1 MVEFEKITLPGSRDI
16 NEDSLGTACNG
27 ASFCFVVADGLGG
40 HGGGKDASGIAVKV
54 ACDRFAADGWSDHF
68 FEDVF
73 QTAQQNILLEQE
85 RQHCP
90 SRMKTTMVLLVLHD
104 EKAEWAHIGDSRLY
118 FFKNGKLKSRTL
130 DHSVP
135 QMLVL
140 SREIKEAE
148 IRHHPDRNRLLRVLG
163 LKDVPPRYETSV
175 PIKLK
180 GTSTFLLCTDGFW
193 ELAEETDMAST
204 LKTSTTLKE
213 WMQKLT
219 DIIEANGAGTD
230 MDNYTG
236 IAVQVKHPGL
246 FGR

>member
-1 MVEFEKITLPGSRDI
+1 MVEFEKITFPGSRNI

-27 ASFCFVVADGLGG
+27 SSLCFVVADGLGG
-40 HGGGKDASGIAVKV
+40 HGGGQDASRIAVEA
-54 ACDRFAADGWSDHF
+54 ACNRFATDGWSNHF

-73 QTAQQNILLEQE
+73 QQAQQNILIEQE

-90 SRMKTTMVLLVLHD
+90 SRMKTTMVMLVLH
-104 EKAEWAHIGDSRLY
+104 EGMATWAHIGDSRLY
-118 FFKNGKLKSRTL
+118 FFKNGKLKLRTL

-140 SREIKEAE
+140 SREIKEPE

-163 LKDVPPRYETSV
+163 LKGVSPRYDTYG
-175 PIKLK
+175 PIKLI
-180 GTSTFLLCTDGFW
+180 GTTTFLLCTDGFW
-193 ELAEETDMAST
+193 ELVEETDMVSC
-204 LKTSTTLKE
+204 LKDSCTLKE
-213 WMQKLT
+213 WMDKLK
-219 DIIEANGAGTD
+219 DIIEANGSGTD

-236 IAVQVKHPGL
+236 IAVQVKCPRI